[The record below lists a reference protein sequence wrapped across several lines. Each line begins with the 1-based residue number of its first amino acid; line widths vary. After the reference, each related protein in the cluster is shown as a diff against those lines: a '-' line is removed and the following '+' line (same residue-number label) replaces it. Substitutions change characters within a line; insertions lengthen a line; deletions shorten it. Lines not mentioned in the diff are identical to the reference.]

1 MIIGTALYLAV
12 LVRYLG
18 RHRWWVTVAI
28 ALAAAG
34 FNWLVFVHWLRV
46 PMPEGTRCGLSRP
59 TWGWASASR
68 LTPFNLMMAV
78 AGVLVGILIG
88 ALPGV
93 GPPSGVAMLLPL
105 TFGMDPT
112 SGIIML
118 AALYAGTMY
127 GGTITAVL
135 INTPGESASVVTCL
149 DGYQMA
155 LQGRAGPAL
164 GIAAIGSFIAGT
176 IGVVLLMLMSPALAR
191 WSLSFGPP
199 ETFAL
204 MLLGLTTVTLLAGD
218 DPLKGYISMVFG
230 LMLAMVGYDIIS
242 GDARYGFGIVEMMDG
257 IDFLPAAIGLFGL
270 GEVLAG
276 AEQKGPPILKTSLG
290 CATCCPARRLGAQ
303 QVGDRARHRDG
314 LPGRRAAG
322 RRADGRLVPRL
333 HVEKKVSKHPEQF
346 GKGAIEGVAA
356 PSRRT
361 TPPPPPAMVPM
372 LTLGI
377 PGSATTAIMLGG
389 LMMWGLRPGP
399 MLFEKNPQFVWGLIA
414 SQYIANV
421 MLLILSTLFIPLFVR
436 AVRIPYS
443 ILMPLIVVFCV
454 TGAYSLKNNLWDVGQ
469 MLVIGVLG
477 YFMKKLGY
485 SPAALVLALVLGPL
499 AERALRQSLI
509 ISDAG
514 IGILFMR
521 FALAHARRDRWRS
534 RSWPRRPSCP
544 RARPTATWISLCA
557 APASCARTGPTGAT
571 TWAPPRSSSAS
582 RRSAGW
588 TSSVSPTRP
597 SRSSG
602 RDRAHRRAGGLG
614 RQRVHRGAA
623 QGRRASVTVS
633 LRGPTCR

>member
-1 MIIGTALYLAV
+1 LDFLSNLAL
-12 LVRYLG
+12 G
-18 RHRWWVTVAI
+18 FSVA
-28 ALAAAG
+28 
-34 FNWLVFVHWLRV
+34 
-46 PMPEGTRCGLSRP
+46 
-59 TWGWASASR
+59 
-68 LTPFNLMMAV
+68 LTPFNIMMAV
-78 AGVLVGILIG
+78 AGVMVGILIG

-176 IGVVLLMLMSPALAR
+176 VGVVLLMLVSPLLAR
-191 WSLSFGPP
+191 WALSFGPP

-204 MLLGLTTVTLLAGD
+204 MLLGLTTCTLLAGE
-218 DPLKGYISMVFG
+218 DPLKGYISMVAG
-230 LMLAMVGYDIIS
+230 LMLAMVGFDIIS
-242 GDARYGFGIVEMMDG
+242 GDARYGFGINEMMDG
-257 IDFLPAAIGLFGL
+257 IDFLPVAIGLFGL

-276 AEQKGPPILKTSLG
+276 AEQKAQMAMG
-290 CATCCPARRLGAQ
+290 RL
-303 QVGDRARHRDG
+303 RLRDV
-314 LPGRRAAG
+314 LPGMADWVRSRWAIVRGTVLGFSVGVLPGAG
-322 RRADGRLVPRL
+322 PTVASFLSYT
-333 HVEKKVSKHPEQF
+333 VEKKVSKHPEQF
-346 GKGAIEGVAA
+346 GKGAIEGVAGPESA
-356 PSRRT
+356 NNAAAT
-361 TPPPPPAMVPM
+361 AAMVPM

-399 MLFEKNPQFVWGLIA
+399 LLFEKNPQFVWGLIA

-421 MLLILSTLFIPLFVR
+421 LLLILSTVFIPLFVR

-443 ILMPLIVVFCV
+443 ILMPLIVVFCI
-454 TGAYSLKNNLWDVGQ
+454 TGAYSLKNNVWDVGQ
-469 MLVIGVLG
+469 MLVFGVIGYV
-477 YFMKKLGY
+477 MKKLGY

-514 IGILFMR
+514 LGIFFLR
-521 FALAHARRDRWRS
+521 PIAAVLTIAALVAAAVPVARG
-534 RSWPRRPSCP
+534 
-544 RARPTATWISLCA
+544 LL
-557 APASCARTGPTGAT
+557 GAI
-571 TWAPPRSSSAS
+571 RKK
-582 RRSAGW
+582 R
-588 TSSVSPTRP
+588 
-597 SRSSG
+597 
-602 RDRAHRRAGGLG
+602 
-614 RQRVHRGAA
+614 
-623 QGRRASVTVS
+623 
-633 LRGPTCR
+633 

>member
-1 MIIGTALYLAV
+1 MDFLTH
-12 LVRYLG
+12 LG
-18 RHRWWVTVAI
+18 MGFGI
-28 ALAAAG
+28 A
-34 FNWLVFVHWLRV
+34 F
-46 PMPEGTRCGLSRP
+46 
-59 TWGWASASR
+59 
-68 LTPFNLMMAV
+68 TPFNLMMAV
-78 AGVLVGILIG
+78 AGVMVGMLIG

-118 AALYAGTMY
+118 AAMYAGTMY
-127 GGTITAVL
+127 GGTITSVL

-176 IGVVLLMLMSPALAR
+176 IGVVLLMLVSPALAK
-191 WSLSFGPP
+191 WSLAFGPP

-204 MLLGLTTVTLLAGD
+204 MLLGLTTVTLLGGE

-242 GDARYGFGIVEMMDG
+242 GDARFGFGVPELMDG

-276 AEQKGPPILKTSLG
+276 VGESSAAAKPKGSL
-290 CATCCPARRLGAQ
+290 RLREVLPSAAD
-303 QVGDRARHRDG
+303 VGV
-314 LPGRRAAG
+314 LPGAG
-322 RRADGRLVPRL
+322 PTVASFLSYT
-333 HVEKKVSKHPEQF
+333 VEKKVSKTPERF

-356 PSRRT
+356 PESANNAAAT
-361 TPPPPPAMVPM
+361 AAMVPM

-399 MLFEKNPQFVWGLIA
+399 MLFEKNPEFVWGLIA

-421 MLLILSTLFIPLFVR
+421 MLLLLSTLCIPLFVR
-436 AVRIPYS
+436 LVRMPYS
-443 ILMPLIVVFCV
+443 ILMPLIVLFCV
-454 TGAYSLKNNLWDVGQ
+454 TGAYSLKNNVFDVGQ
-469 MLVIGVLG
+469 MLVFGVLG
-477 YFMKKLGY
+477 YAMKKLGY

-514 IGILFMR
+514 VFIFFTRPISGVLMML
-521 FALAHARRDRWRS
+521 ALA
-534 RSWPRRPSCP
+534 
-544 RARPTATWISLCA
+544 
-557 APASCARTGPTGAT
+557 
-571 TWAPPRSSSAS
+571 
-582 RRSAGW
+582 
-588 TSSVSPTRP
+588 SVAVPVVLALLA
-597 SRSSG
+597 
-602 RDRAHRRAGGLG
+602 AHRRRYA
-614 RQRVHRGAA
+614 
-623 QGRRASVTVS
+623 
-633 LRGPTCR
+633 

>member
-1 MIIGTALYLAV
+1 MDFITH
-12 LVRYLG
+12 LG
-18 RHRWWVTVAI
+18 MGFGVA
-28 ALAAAG
+28 
-34 FNWLVFVHWLRV
+34 F
-46 PMPEGTRCGLSRP
+46 
-59 TWGWASASR
+59 
-68 LTPFNLMMAV
+68 TPFNLLMAL
-78 AGVLVGILIG
+78 AGVMVGMLIG

-93 GPPSGVAMLLPL
+93 GPPSGVALLLPL

-127 GGTITAVL
+127 GGTITSVL

-164 GIAAIGSFIAGT
+164 GIAAFGSFIAGT
-176 IGVVLLMLMSPALAR
+176 VGVVLLMLVSPLLAR
-191 WSLSFGPP
+191 WALSFGPP

-242 GDARYGFGIVEMMDG
+242 GDARYGFGIPEMMDG
-257 IDFLPAAIGLFGL
+257 VDFLPVAIGLFGL

-276 AEQKGPPILKTSLG
+276 AEEKGAGQVKTRFRLREVFPGAADWMRSRWAIVRGTVLG
-290 CATCCPARRLGAQ
+290 FM
-303 QVGDRARHRDG
+303 VGV
-314 LPGRRAAG
+314 LPGAG
-322 RRADGRLVPRL
+322 PTVASFLAYT
-333 HVEKKVSKHPEQF
+333 VEKKVSRHPEQF

-356 PSRRT
+356 PESANNAGAT
-361 TPPPPPAMVPM
+361 AAMVPM

-421 MLLILSTLFIPLFVR
+421 MLLLLSTLCIPLFVR
-436 AVRIPYS
+436 ALRIPYG
-443 ILMPLIVVFCV
+443 ILMPLIVIFCV
-454 TGAYSLKNNLWDVGQ
+454 TGAYSLKNSVWDVGQ
-469 MLVIGVLG
+469 MLVFGLIGYL
-477 YFMKKLGY
+477 MKRLGY

-514 IGILFMR
+514 VGIFFMR
-521 FALAHARRDRWRS
+521 PISGVLMVLALLAIAVPVYKWVRK
-534 RSWPRRPSCP
+534 
-544 RARPTATWISLCA
+544 
-557 APASCARTGPTGAT
+557 
-571 TWAPPRSSSAS
+571 
-582 RRSAGW
+582 
-588 TSSVSPTRP
+588 
-597 SRSSG
+597 
-602 RDRAHRRAGGLG
+602 
-614 RQRVHRGAA
+614 
-623 QGRRASVTVS
+623 
-633 LRGPTCR
+633 

>member
-1 MIIGTALYLAV
+1 MDFLAN
-12 LVRYLG
+12 LSMG
-18 RHRWWVTVAI
+18 FGVA
-28 ALAAAG
+28 
-34 FNWLVFVHWLRV
+34 
-46 PMPEGTRCGLSRP
+46 
-59 TWGWASASR
+59 
-68 LTPFNLMMAV
+68 LTPFNIAMAV
-78 AGVLVGILIG
+78 AGVTAGILIG

-155 LQGRAGPAL
+155 LQGRAGKAL

-176 IGVVLLMLMSPALAR
+176 IGVVLLMLVSPALAR
-191 WSLSFGPP
+191 WALSFGPP

-204 MLLGLTTVTLLAGD
+204 MLLGLTTVTLLTGE

-230 LMLAMVGYDIIS
+230 LMLAMVGFDIIS
-242 GDARYGFGIVEMMDG
+242 GDARFGFGIPEMMDG
-257 IDFLPAAIGLFGL
+257 VDFLPVAIGLFGL
-270 GEVLAG
+270 GEVLYG
-276 AEQKGPPILKTSLG
+276 AEQRGAAQVAK
-290 CATCCPARRLGAQ
+290 ARVRLHE
-303 QVGDRARHRDG
+303 V
-314 LPGRRAAG
+314 LPGLADWARSKWSIARGTALGFAVGILPGAG
-322 RRADGRLVPRL
+322 PTVATFLAYTL
-333 HVEKKVSKHPEQF
+333 EKRVSKRPQEF

-356 PSRRT
+356 PESANNAAAT
-361 TPPPPPAMVPM
+361 GAMVPM

-414 SQYIANV
+414 SQYIANI
-421 MLLILSTLFIPLFVR
+421 LLLALSTLFIPLFVR

-443 ILMPLIVVFCV
+443 ILLPLIVVFCV
-454 TGAYSLKNNLWDVGQ
+454 TGAYSLKNNVWDVGQ
-469 MLVIGVLG
+469 MLVFGVLG
-477 YFMKKLGY
+477 YVMKKLGY

-514 IGILFMR
+514 LGILFMR
-521 FALAHARRDRWRS
+521 PISGVLTVLALAAVAV
-534 RSWPRRPSCP
+534 PVV
-544 RARPTATWISLCA
+544 RAF
-557 APASCARTGPTGAT
+557 
-571 TWAPPRSSSAS
+571 
-582 RRSAGW
+582 
-588 TSSVSPTRP
+588 
-597 SRSSG
+597 
-602 RDRAHRRAGGLG
+602 
-614 RQRVHRGAA
+614 
-623 QGRRASVTVS
+623 
-633 LRGPTCR
+633 LRK

>member
-1 MIIGTALYLAV
+1 MDFLSNLS
-12 LVRYLG
+12 LG
-18 RHRWWVTVAI
+18 FSVA
-28 ALAAAG
+28 
-34 FNWLVFVHWLRV
+34 F
-46 PMPEGTRCGLSRP
+46 
-59 TWGWASASR
+59 
-68 LTPFNLMMAV
+68 TPFNVLMAV

-105 TFGMDPT
+105 TFGMEPT

-176 IGVVLLMLMSPALAR
+176 IGVVLLMLVSPLLAR

-218 DPLKGYISMVFG
+218 DPLKGYVSMMLG
-230 LMLAMVGYDIIS
+230 LMLAMVGFDIIS
-242 GDARYGFGIVEMMDG
+242 GDARYGFGIPEMMDG
-257 IDFLPAAIGLFGL
+257 VDFLPVAIGLFGL

-276 AEQKGPPILKTSLG
+276 AERTGKLEVAKVHIALRDVLPRMADWTRSRWAIARGTALG
-290 CATCCPARRLGAQ
+290 FA
-303 QVGDRARHRDG
+303 VGV
-314 LPGRRAAG
+314 LPGAGPTVAAFL
-322 RRADGRLVPRL
+322 AYT
-333 HVEKKVSKHPEQF
+333 VEKKVSRHPEQF

-356 PSRRT
+356 PESANNAAAT
-361 TPPPPPAMVPM
+361 AAMVPM

-399 MLFEKNPQFVWGLIA
+399 MLFEKNPEFVWGLIA

-421 MLLILSTLFIPLFVR
+421 MLLILSTAFIPLFVR
-436 AVRIPYS
+436 ALRIPYS
-443 ILMPLIVVFCV
+443 ILMPLIIVFCI
-454 TGAYSLKNNLWDVGQ
+454 TGAYSLKNSLFDVGS
-469 MLVIGVLG
+469 MLVFGVVG
-477 YFMKKLGY
+477 YLMKKLGY

-509 ISDAG
+509 ISDSG
-514 IGILFMR
+514 LGILFMR
-521 FALAHARRDRWRS
+521 PISAVLTAAALAAILV
-534 RSWPRRPSCP
+534 PAVLAL
-544 RARPTATWISLCA
+544 RAAL
-557 APASCARTGPTGAT
+557 
-571 TWAPPRSSSAS
+571 
-582 RRSAGW
+582 
-588 TSSVSPTRP
+588 
-597 SRSSG
+597 
-602 RDRAHRRAGGLG
+602 
-614 RQRVHRGAA
+614 
-623 QGRRASVTVS
+623 GRRA
-633 LRGPTCR
+633 

>member
-1 MIIGTALYLAV
+1 
-12 LVRYLG
+12 
-18 RHRWWVTVAI
+18 
-28 ALAAAG
+28 
-34 FNWLVFVHWLRV
+34 
-46 PMPEGTRCGLSRP
+46 
-59 TWGWASASR
+59 
-68 LTPFNLMMAV
+68 MAV
-78 AGVLVGILIG
+78 CGVTVGILIG
-88 ALPGV
+88 ALPGI

-155 LQGRAGPAL
+155 LKGEAGKAL

-176 IGVVLLMLMSPALAR
+176 VGVVLLMLVSPALAK

-204 MLLGLTTVTLLAGD
+204 MLLGLTTVTLLAGED
-218 DPLKGYISMVFG
+218 ALKGYISMMVG

-242 GDARYGFGIVEMMDG
+242 GDARYGLGVPEMMDG
-257 IDFLPAAIGLFGL
+257 IDFLPVAIGLFGL
-270 GEVLAG
+270 GEVLVG
-276 AEQKGPPILKTSLG
+276 AEESSKAQMVKGKLG
-290 CATCCPARRLGAQ
+290 IRDVLPRWVDIVRTKWSIFRGTVMGFA
-303 QVGDRARHRDG
+303 VGV
-314 LPGRRAAG
+314 LPGAG
-322 RRADGRLVPRL
+322 PTVASFLAYT
-333 HVEKKVSKHPEQF
+333 VEKKVSKNPDEF

-356 PSRRT
+356 PESANNAAAT
-361 TPPPPPAMVPM
+361 AAMVPM

-421 MLLILSTLFIPLFVR
+421 LLLVMSTLAIPLFVR
-436 AVRIPYS
+436 ALRIPYS
-443 ILMPLIVVFCV
+443 ILMPLIIVFCV
-454 TGAYSLKNNLWDVGQ
+454 TGAYSLKNSLFDVGA
-469 MLVIGVLG
+469 MLVFGAVG
-477 YFMKKLGY
+477 YLMKKLGY

-514 IGILFMR
+514 LGILFMR
-521 FALAHARRDRWRS
+521 PISAVLTAAALLAVAVPVARALMAAAARR
-534 RSWPRRPSCP
+534 
-544 RARPTATWISLCA
+544 RA
-557 APASCARTGPTGAT
+557 
-571 TWAPPRSSSAS
+571 
-582 RRSAGW
+582 
-588 TSSVSPTRP
+588 
-597 SRSSG
+597 
-602 RDRAHRRAGGLG
+602 
-614 RQRVHRGAA
+614 AA
-623 QGRRASVTVS
+623 QAQAGV
-633 LRGPTCR
+633 GG